1 MVHLRVIKRG
11 KGRNYSNAKR
21 LRPANQSVRQH
32 APSALR
38 VANSHRACEAIDS
51 YGEFHAVFQNFVRQG
66 LWNLD
71 SARSPVMTVAA
82 IGYVGPAFEHDAPVF
97 SFFYD
102 VEPTFQ
108 AHKISP

>member
-38 VANSHRACEAIDS
+38 VANSHRAGEAIDG
-51 YGEFHAVFQNFVRQG
+51 YGQFHAVFQNFVRQG
-66 LWNLD
+66 VWNLD

-82 IGYVGPAFEHDAPVF
+82 IGDVGPAFEHDSPAVP
-97 SFFYD
+97 FFYD
-102 VEPTFQ
+102 VEPTSQ
-108 AHKISP
+108 ADEVS